1 MVRDVSPVVRPIP
14 SAYLPIHLRGRACVA
29 CQGSTRLDPNTA
41 PIAYWF
47 VSTMEIV
54 LLFRDDSPFVPGGRV
69 TLTPRDYP
77 RAGNK
82 SGTEGALLAIMRSL
96 AVLLLTA
103 CATVSPAPK
112 GGPRGL
118 RASQHLEAAHRHEEL
133 ATQAHV
139 QPPPASYEV
148 GSSPWIRSWDT
159 AAEHERLAAIH
170 RSKAGELYAAYEE
183 ACGDRPIA
191 EVAVS
196 PLQRHAIGGWDT
208 AAGVILYLSPSAGGP
223 DELLA
228 AMKCH
233 RAWMML
239 EPTDMDDCPLDL
251 PGIQL
256 DARGDHN
263 VITVSIVVR
272 DPKLV
277 DELHRRAGHELETA
291 MRREGIH

>member
-1 MVRDVSPVVRPIP
+1 MI
-14 SAYLPIHLRGRACVA
+14 
-29 CQGSTRLDPNTA
+29 
-41 PIAYWF
+41 
-47 VSTMEIV
+47 
-54 LLFRDDSPFVPGGRV
+54 
-69 TLTPRDYP
+69 
-77 RAGNK
+77 
-82 SGTEGALLAIMRSL
+82 
-96 AVLLLTA
+96 LLTA
-103 CATVSPAPK
+103 CATVSPAPT

-118 RASQHLEAAHRHEEL
+118 RASQHLEAARRHEEL
-133 ATQAHV
+133 AARAHV
-139 QPPPASYEV
+139 EPPLASYEV
-148 GSSPWIRSWDT
+148 GATPWIRSWDT

-170 RSKAGELYAAYEE
+170 RSKAGALYAAYEE
-183 ACGDRPIA
+183 ACGARPIA

-196 PLQRHAIGGWDT
+196 PLKRYATGGWNT
-208 AAGVILYLSPSAGGP
+208 STGVILYLSPSAGTP

-239 EPTDMDDCPLDL
+239 EPAGMDDCPLDL

-256 DARGDHN
+256 DARGDHA

-291 MRREGIH
+291 MRRAVIQ